1 MLQPP
6 SDPSVDAL
14 YVGTGAD
21 GQSRAADRLT
31 ARRVT
36 TAGDALAALDA
47 GVTDC
52 VRVASDAADTD
63 LLAHRIDEAVAS
75 HRTERR
81 LRTERSQHR

>member
-63 LLAHRIDEAVAS
+63 RIVSS
-75 HRTERR
+75 HLDRDRIVSDLVDQT
-81 LRTERSQHR
+81 L